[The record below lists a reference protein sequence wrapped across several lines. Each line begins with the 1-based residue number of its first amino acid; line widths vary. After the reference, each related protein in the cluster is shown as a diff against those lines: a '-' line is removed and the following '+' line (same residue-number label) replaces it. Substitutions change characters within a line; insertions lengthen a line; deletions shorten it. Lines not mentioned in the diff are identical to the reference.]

1 MPSFNSARI
10 RRLAGEG
17 AWIVVGQ
24 LAVVAGALVLVRV
37 LTERLDPAQYG
48 QLALGLTVAG
58 LVNQV
63 LMGGVGN
70 GIGRFYSI
78 AAEKRD
84 LSGYLRAS
92 RRLMVYTTLAV
103 LAVGLALM
111 GGLLFLGYAQW
122 IGLAAAAL
130 LLSVLNGYNSILS
143 GLQNAARQRAIVAF
157 HSGLDAWLKI
167 LLALGVLLW
176 LGSSST
182 AVVIGYALSAL
193 LVTGSQFIFLRR
205 LILPQSK
212 PNGDSRQWILQM
224 WAYSWPFS
232 TWGIFTWIQQSSDRW
247 ALEAFATTRDVG
259 LYAVLV
265 QLGYTPIVMVTGLAT
280 SFLGPILYQRSGDAT
295 DPARNTHVHR
305 LAWRIT
311 LFCMALTLIAFMLAL
326 GLHDWIFRLLV
337 ASDYRGVSYL
347 LPWVVL
353 AGGVFA
359 AAQMLSLKLMSEMKS
374 ASLLAPKVV
383 TALLG
388 TGLNLVGAALAG
400 LHGVVAALTTF
411 SCIYIVWMVLL
422 GRTYRKQSG
431 PCVSET

>member
-37 LTERLDPAQYG
+37 LTERLDPVQYG

-58 LVNQV
+58 LVTQV
-63 LMGGVGN
+63 VMGGVGN
-70 GIGRFYSI
+70 GISRFYCI
-78 AAEKRD
+78 AAEKQD
-84 LSGYLRAS
+84 LDGYLRAS
-92 RRLMVYTTLAV
+92 RQLMFYATLAV

-143 GLQNAARQRAIVAF
+143 SLQNAARQRSVVAF

-232 TWGIFTWIQQSSDRW
+232 TWGIFTWVQQSSDRW
-247 ALEAFATTRDVG
+247 ALEAFATTSDVG

-311 LFCMALTLIAFMLAL
+311 LFCMTLTLIAFMLAL

-347 LPWVVL
+347 LPWMVL
-353 AGGVFA
+353 ASGIFAAGQILALKMMSELKSTPLIGVKIGTAILGVLFNVYGASVGGVTGIAIATVAFSIIYF
-359 AAQMLSLKLMSEMKS
+359 LSMF
-374 ASLLAPKVV
+374 LLSFQLSP
-383 TALLG
+383 LL
-388 TGLNLVGAALAG
+388 
-400 LHGVVAALTTF
+400 
-411 SCIYIVWMVLL
+411 
-422 GRTYRKQSG
+422 
-431 PCVSET
+431 

>member
-24 LAVVAGALVLVRV
+24 IAVVAGALVLVRV
-37 LTERLDPAQYG
+37 LTEHLDPAQYG

-63 LMGGVGN
+63 VMGGVGS
-70 GIGRFYSI
+70 GISRFYSI
-78 AAEKRD
+78 AAEKQD
-84 LSGYLRAS
+84 LGGYLHAS
-92 RRLMVYTTLAV
+92 RRLMFYATLAV
-103 LAVGLALM
+103 LVIGLALM
-111 GGLLFLGYAQW
+111 GGLLFLGYSQW
-122 IGLAAAAL
+122 MGLATAVL
-130 LLSVLNGYNSILS
+130 LLSVLNGYNSSLS
-143 GLQNAARQRAIVAF
+143 GLQNAARQRAIVAL
-157 HSGLDAWLKI
+157 HSGLNAWLKI
-167 LLALGVLLW
+167 LLVLGVLLW

-182 AVVIGYALSAL
+182 TVVIGYALSAL

-205 LILPQSK
+205 LILPRSK
-212 PNGDSRQWILQM
+212 PNGDSHQWILQM

-232 TWGIFTWIQQSSDRW
+232 TWGIFTWVQQSSDRW

-305 LAWRIT
+305 LVWRIT
-311 LFCMALTLIAFMLAL
+311 LFCMVLTLIAFMLAL
-326 GLHDWIFRLLV
+326 GLHDWIFRFLV

-347 LPWVVL
+347 LPWMVL
-353 AGGVFA
+353 AGGIFA
-359 AAQMLSLKLMSEMKS
+359 AGQMLALKMMSELRSTPMIRAKIGTAILGILFNLYGASVGGVTGITLAIMAFS
-374 ASLLAPKVV
+374 AIYFLWMLLLSLRMN
-383 TALLG
+383 TRI
-388 TGLNLVGAALAG
+388 LN
-400 LHGVVAALTTF
+400 
-411 SCIYIVWMVLL
+411 
-422 GRTYRKQSG
+422 
-431 PCVSET
+431 